1 MRRRSA
7 SPSTFRSL
15 GERRVSDP
23 DYEQSSRR
31 PIVPSSFDR
40 NSEEI
45 NKTDL
50 DHDSAKSGV
59 QIEVT
64 DTDKGSKTSPMPL
77 RSRKL
82 SRSKLMTKIEASPLS
97 HSWTPGA
104 IEKIV
109 KSWREAKSP
118 TASQEKA
125 KEEEKPTLKHV
136 SHVQFL

>member
-7 SPSTFRSL
+7 SPSIFRSL

-23 DYEQSSRR
+23 DCEQSIRR
-31 PIVPSSFDR
+31 PIFDR

-50 DHDSAKSGV
+50 DHNSARTGV

-64 DTDKGSKTSPMPL
+64 DTEKANKTCPL
-77 RSRKL
+77 PSRSRKL
-82 SRSKLMTKIEASPLS
+82 SRSKLMTRIEASPLS

-125 KEEEKPTLKHV
+125 KEEEKPALKHV